1 MLITTIENILLLIFS
16 FPSKLDKQLN
26 IFCNIILSQ
35 MKTIS
40 NKKQNEINLK
50 INNAKINENS
60 EVNNKTIDIDNNNRM
75 RINTTSKNENTNT
88 SDN

>member
-26 IFCNIILSQ
+26 IFYNI
-35 MKTIS
+35 
-40 NKKQNEINLK
+40 
-50 INNAKINENS
+50 KINENS